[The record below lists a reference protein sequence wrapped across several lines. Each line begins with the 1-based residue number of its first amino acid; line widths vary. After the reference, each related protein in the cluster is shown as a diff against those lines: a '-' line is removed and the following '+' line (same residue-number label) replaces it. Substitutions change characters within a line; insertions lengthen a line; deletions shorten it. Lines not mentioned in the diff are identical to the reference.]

1 MNVTLSFTLP
11 DPTQLLVYIV
21 IGLVIALLVGGLA
34 RLRTFTGYF
43 VTFILAAIGAWFFAN
58 ILQLQ
63 VINDV
68 SLYGVPLIEAIIGG
82 LIFGLVGVIIFA
94 TRRRSIA

>member
-1 MNVTLSFTLP
+1 MNVTLNFTLP

-21 IGLVIALLVGGLA
+21 IGLVVALLVGGLA
-34 RLRTFTGYF
+34 RLRYFTGYF
-43 VTFILAAIGAWFFAN
+43 AAFILAALGAWFFAS

-82 LIFGLVGVIIFA
+82 LIFGLIGVIIFA
-94 TRRRSIA
+94 TRRRSVA

>member
-1 MNVTLSFTLP
+1 MNVTLNFTLP
-11 DPTQLLVYIV
+11 DPTQLLVYVV

-34 RLRTFTGYF
+34 RLRYFTGYF
-43 VTFILAAIGAWFFAN
+43 ITFILSAIGAWFFAN

-63 VINDV
+63 VLNDV

-94 TRRRSIA
+94 TRRRSVA